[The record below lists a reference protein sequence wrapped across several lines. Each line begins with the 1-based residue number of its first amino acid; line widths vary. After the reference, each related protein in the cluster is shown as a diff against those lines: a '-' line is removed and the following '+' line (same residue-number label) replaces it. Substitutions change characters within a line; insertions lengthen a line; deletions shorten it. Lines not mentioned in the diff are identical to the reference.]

1 MLKVIK
7 LPKWTK
13 GKLKAL
19 AYINEANRIIK
30 KQRTK
35 GQLNNSCKVIIPT
48 KLKRAII
55 QGYQD

>member
-48 KLKRAII
+48 KLKR
-55 QGYQD
+55 